1 MDATVDMAEAG
12 HNAPETKSLRAARR
26 AREARIRFWR
36 AFLVSTFFVIIIGA
50 NLFVGAVV
58 MIGNMRGQSIF
69 EKPAPLARTAQIRRP
84 LLDGTFCRN
93 IVFDNNTSLSVED
106 KIERCEQPAARKAL
120 LPVVKSKTQFSWGG
134 R

>member
-36 AFLVSTFFVIIIGA
+36 VCVVSTFFVIIISA

-58 MIGNMRGQSIF
+58 MIENMRGQGII
-69 EKPAPLARTAQIRRP
+69 EKPAPLGRTAQVRRP

-93 IVFDNNTSLSVED
+93 IVFDNNTSLSIED
-106 KIERCEQPAARKAL
+106 KIERCEPPARQAL
-120 LPVVKSKTQFSWGG
+120 VPVVRSKTQFSWGG